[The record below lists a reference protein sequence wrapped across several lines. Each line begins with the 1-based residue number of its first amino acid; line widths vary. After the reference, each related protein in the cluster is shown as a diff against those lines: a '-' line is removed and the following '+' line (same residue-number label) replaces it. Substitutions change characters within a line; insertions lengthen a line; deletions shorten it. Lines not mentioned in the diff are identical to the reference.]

1 MEDMILILK
10 LKWIKLNYSLSIRFS
25 RLYSIVVYN
34 ADNYVGFLLGAI
46 AWCIALKWRKIE
58 PYQIN
63 PLLEFF
69 FRQTLRHTLSLTTAE
84 AGWARWSDHNSRKR
98 ILIAATSIYVHYVV
112 YFVAC
117 SIFNMSKTTGGCGT
131 SAKSVRNR
139 HLQQSDPWIVGKN
152 WVVMFLDFGYVG
164 EGFLIS
170 IEKRNFVREEKSS
183 K

>member
-1 MEDMILILK
+1 MQ
-10 LKWIKLNYSLSIRFS
+10 WVKLNYSLSIRFS

-46 AWCIALKWRKIE
+46 ASCIALKWRKIE

-69 FRQTLRHTLSLTTAE
+69 FRQTLRPFRHTLSLTTAE

-152 WVVMFLDFGYVG
+152 WVVMFLVVG
-164 EGFLIS
+164 FRLCWGGIFDKYRKKEFRKGRKIL
-170 IEKRNFVREEKSS
+170 
-183 K
+183 

>member
-1 MEDMILILK
+1 M
-10 LKWIKLNYSLSIRFS
+10 KWIKLNYSLSIRFS

-152 WVVMFLDFGYVG
+152 WVVMFLVVG
-164 EGFLIS
+164 FRLCWGFLIS

>member
-1 MEDMILILK
+1 MQ
-10 LKWIKLNYSLSIRFS
+10 WVKLNYSLSIRFS

-152 WVVMFLDFGYVG
+152 WVVMFLVVG
-164 EGFLIS
+164 FRLCWGFLIS